1 MNVHRVNSL
10 HSFYEEIIMN
20 SEVDV
25 VGIGGAGG
33 FLASSLYQG
42 GLLPRVISR
51 GTALQQF
58 REVGL
63 TIIIDNKEFTYFPI
77 SCLALDDVRQFA
89 PIVLLTT
96 KSFDIP
102 TLLEEMIPHITPE
115 TLVIT
120 VQNGFAAYDLV
131 CSAIGPERAI
141 MGVLYV
147 GAHIV
152 SPGVIEVK
160 PGVTQLF
167 LPIARTK
174 ALNSLID
181 ALETAR
187 VEVALVEDIE
197 RRMWM
202 KQLFLVPFAIVNA
215 EMHKPIGIIR
225 EDDAA
230 RKRWS
235 AITIEIAHIA
245 QSCGITMPPNPAV
258 ASLSVAERFDPQ
270 ADSSF
275 ARDVWASR
283 PHEAEALIGP
293 LLNRARMHQ
302 IPCPL
307 LQQTFDYY
315 VR

>member
-1 MNVHRVNSL
+1 
-10 HSFYEEIIMN
+10 MN

-42 GLLPRVISR
+42 GFLPRIISR
-51 GTALQQF
+51 GAALRQL
-58 REVGL
+58 REIGL
-63 TIIIDNKEFTYFPI
+63 TIISDNKRFTYFPI
-77 SCLALDDVRQFA
+77 SCLALDDVQQFA

-102 TLLEEMIPHITPE
+102 TLMEEMIPRITPE

-131 CSAIGPERAI
+131 CSEIGPERAV

-174 ALNSLID
+174 ALNPLID

-215 EMHKPIGIIR
+215 EMRQPIGKIR

-235 AITIEIAHIA
+235 AIALEIAHIA
-245 QSCGITMPPNPAV
+245 HACGITMPADPAA
-258 ASLSVAERFDPQ
+258 ASLAVAERFDPQ

-275 ARDVWASR
+275 ARDVWANL
-283 PHEAEALIGP
+283 PHEAEALIAP
-293 LLNRARMHQ
+293 LLSRASKHQ
-302 IPCPL
+302 VLCPL

-315 VR
+315 MK

>member
-1 MNVHRVNSL
+1 MD
-10 HSFYEEIIMN
+10 

-25 VGIGGAGG
+25 IGVGGAGG

-42 GLLPRVISR
+42 GLRPRIISR
-51 GTALQQF
+51 GAALRQL
-58 REVGL
+58 REIGL
-63 TIIIDNKEFTYFPI
+63 TIILDNKRFTYFPI
-77 SCLALDDVRQFA
+77 SCLALDDVQLFA

-96 KSFDIP
+96 KSYDIP
-102 TLLEEMIPHITPE
+102 TLMEEMIPRITPE

-120 VQNGFAAYDLV
+120 VQNGFAAYDTV
-131 CSAIGPERAI
+131 CSVIGPERAV

-152 SPGVIEVK
+152 SPAVIDVK

-167 LPIARTK
+167 LPVAHTK
-174 ALNSLID
+174 ALNPLID

-187 VEVALVEDIE
+187 VEAALVEDIE

-215 EMHKPIGIIR
+215 EMRQPIGKIR
-225 EDDAA
+225 EDETA

-235 AITIEIAHIA
+235 AIAIEIAHIA
-245 QSCGITMPPNPAV
+245 QACGITMPIDPAS
-258 ASLSVAERFDPQ
+258 ASLAVAERFDPQ

-275 ARDVWASR
+275 ARDVWANR

-293 LLNRARMHQ
+293 LLSRASKFQ
-302 IPCPL
+302 IDCPFL
-307 LQQTFDYY
+307 RQAFDYY
-315 VR
+315 MK